1 MTDKAPSS
9 HLQRRS
15 PRSIVTPEG
24 LALTSL
30 VCAAGNLSA
39 QTAPAPTTPAA
50 PTPTTQEVP
59 EVVVRATSEALYKPQ
74 TVSTPKLQGPL
85 RDIPQTITVI
95 PKELIK
101 EQGATSLRDV
111 LRNVPG
117 ISIQAGEGGGGPAGD
132 NLSIRGFNAKTDLF
146 IDGVRDFGGY
156 SRDPFNTEQVEVFK
170 GPTSSTA
177 GRGST
182 GGSINL
188 VSKSP
193 VLDPFYVL
201 DVGGGSDNYFRTTL
215 DINQPLWVNQPAGS
229 ALGKHA
235 QNVQPSGKGAK
246 AVQPV
251 APVGNETGAALR
263 LNGLYH
269 SADTPGRD
277 YVEEER
283 WGVAGSLAFGLGT
296 DTRAIFSWFH
306 LQQDNQ
312 PDYGIPWVPGSI
324 NSATGP
330 VPIASS
336 LKKYVD
342 KPAPVPFHNYYGLVD
357 RDYEDITTDIG
368 TFVLEHDFTDSFRV
382 RNTFRAG
389 RTTRDSVITAPR
401 FNGNGTSLNRQFQSR
416 DQEDSIL
423 ANLTDFTAEFE
434 TGALKHTL
442 TTGFELIREESENL
456 ARVASVTSTT
466 DLFHPNPKDPWT
478 GSIHHNG
485 ARQEADVDTAAIYLF
500 DRIEI
505 GEHFELVGGLRWDHL
520 ETDYTSVDE
529 HGAETNLDRTDDML
543 SWRAALVYKP
553 VEEGSFYFS
562 YGTSFNPATELL
574 VSSSASAVINQFD
587 TDPEENR
594 SYEVGTKWD
603 LFEERLSLTAA
614 LFRTEKSNAR
624 TADPAD
630 PTNFEL
636 TGEQVVQGAEFG
648 LAGSI
653 TDAWRVFAGYTYL
666 DSNIE
671 ASANPDEIGN
681 DVSNTPRHSFS
692 LWTVYDLPGGFQIGG
707 GAQFV
712 DDRYNNN
719 ANQRVA
725 PSYWLF
731 DAMIGYKVNEDLSLR
746 VNFYNIADEEYI
758 DRVGGG
764 HFVPGPG
771 RSVTV
776 SATYKF

>member
-1 MTDKAPSS
+1 MKHQSS
-9 HLQRRS
+9 KRS
-15 PRSIVTPEG
+15 HAIRSLSTPEG
-24 LALTSL
+24 LAITSL
-30 VCAAGNLSA
+30 VCAAGNLAA
-39 QTAPAPTTPAA
+39 QTVPAPAATTAPATVPTET
-50 PTPTTQEVP
+50 P
-59 EVVVRATSEALYKPQ
+59 EVVVRGQLDPLYKPQ
-74 TVSTPKLQGPL
+74 TVSSPKLQGPL

-132 NLSIRGFNAKTDLF
+132 NLSIRGFNAKSDLF

-156 SRDPFNTEQVEVFK
+156 SRDPFNFEQVEVYK

-193 VLDPFYVL
+193 VLETFRNL
-201 DVGGGSDNYFRTTL
+201 DVGGGTDNFYRATL
-215 DINQPLWVNQPAGS
+215 DINQPLWTDKTPAPV
-229 ALGKHA
+229 LGK
-235 QNVQPSGKGAK
+235 SSKD
-246 AVQPV
+246 VQPV
-251 APVGNETGAALR
+251 APAAESGAALR
-263 LNGLYH
+263 INGLYH
-269 SADTPGRD
+269 SADIPGRD

-283 WGVAGSLAFGLGT
+283 WGIAASLAFGLGT
-296 DTRAIFSWFH
+296 DTRATLSYFH

-324 NSATGP
+324 TNATTGTT
-330 VPIASS
+330 VPIAPS

-342 KPAPVPFHNYYGLVD
+342 KAAPVPFNNYYGSLE
-357 RDYEDITTDIG
+357 RDYEDITTDIA
-368 TFVLEHDFTDSFRV
+368 TFVFEHDFSDSLRL

-389 RTTRDSVITAPR
+389 RTTRDSVISAPR

-423 ANLTDFTAEFE
+423 ANLTDITAEFE
-434 TGALKHTL
+434 TGSLKHTL
-442 TTGFELIREESENL
+442 TTGFELVREESENQ
-456 ARVASVTSTT
+456 ARVARGTSTT
-466 DLFHPNPKDPWT
+466 DLFHPHADDPWT
-478 GSIHHNG
+478 GSIVYNG
-485 ARQEADVDTAAIYLF
+485 ARQEAEVNSAAVYLF
-500 DRIEI
+500 DKVELS
-505 GEHFELVGGLRWDHL
+505 EHFEFHGGLRWDYL
-520 ETDYTSVDE
+520 ETDYTSVDDK
-529 HGAETNLDRTDDML
+529 GKTTNLSKSDSML

-553 VEEGSFYFS
+553 VEEGSIYVS

-574 VSSSASAVINQFD
+574 VSSSAAAIINQFD

-603 LFEERLSLTAA
+603 LFGEKLSVTAA
-614 LFRTEKSNAR
+614 LFRTEKTNAR
-624 TADPAD
+624 TADPAN
-630 PTNFEL
+630 PEVFEL
-636 TGEQVVQGAEFG
+636 SGEQVVQGGEIG

-653 TDAWRVFAGYTYL
+653 TDSWRIFAGYTYL
-666 DSNIE
+666 DSEIE
-671 ASANPDEIGN
+671 ASANPDEVGN
-681 DVSNTPRHSFS
+681 DVSNTPSHSFT

-712 DDRYNNN
+712 GDRFNNN
-719 ANQRVA
+719 ANQRVG

-731 DAMIGYKVNEDLSLR
+731 DAMVGYQVNDNLSLR
-746 VNFYNIADEEYI
+746 VNLYNVADEEYI
-758 DRVGGG
+758 DRLGGG

-776 SATYKF
+776 SASYKF

>member
-1 MTDKAPSS
+1 MKHQASS
-9 HLQRRS
+9 QRRRAIRHLAS
-15 PRSIVTPEG
+15 PEG
-24 LALTSL
+24 LAITSL
-30 VCAAGNLSA
+30 VCAAGNLA
-39 QTAPAPTTPAA
+39 GQTAPALA
-50 PTPTTQEVP
+50 PTASAPSTPTVVP
-59 EVVVRATSEALYKPQ
+59 EVVVQGQLDVPYKPE
-74 TVSTPKLQGPL
+74 TVSTLKLQGPL

-146 IDGVRDFGGY
+146 IDNVRDFGGY
-156 SRDPFNTEQVEVFK
+156 SRDPFNVEQVEVFK

-193 VLDPFYVL
+193 VLDSFYVL
-201 DVGGGSDNYFRTTL
+201 DVSGGSDNFFRTTL
-215 DINQPLWVNQPAGS
+215 DINQPLWVNHPAPS
-229 ALGKHA
+229 VFAKDA
-235 QNVQPSGKGAK
+235 KSVQPVGKGAQ

-251 APVGNETGAALR
+251 AAVGGGSGAALR
-263 LNGLYH
+263 LNGMYH
-269 SADTPGRD
+269 TADIPGRD

-296 DTRAIFSWFH
+296 DTRATLSYFH
-306 LQQDNQ
+306 LEQDNQ
-312 PDYGIPWVPGSI
+312 PDYGIPWIP
-324 NSATGP
+324 ATVKTPSGI
-330 VPIASS
+330 VPITSS

-342 KPAPVPFHNYYGLVD
+342 KAAPVPFNNYYGSVE
-357 RDYEDITTDIG
+357 RDYEKVSTDVA
-368 TFVLEHDFTDSFRV
+368 TFVFEHDFTDSLSL

-389 RTTRDSVITAPR
+389 RTDRDSVITAPR
-401 FNGNGTSLNRQFQSR
+401 FTGNGTEINRQFQSR

-423 ANLTDFTAEFE
+423 ANLTDLTVKFD
-434 TGALKHTL
+434 TGTIKHTV
-442 TTGFELIREESENL
+442 TTGIELVREESENL
-456 ARVASVTSTT
+456 ARVASEPSTT
-466 DLFHPNPKDPWT
+466 DLFHPNPTDPWT
-478 GSIHHNG
+478 GSIHHTG
-485 ARQEADVDTAAIYLF
+485 ARQEADVDSAATYLF
-500 DRIEI
+500 DKVEL
-505 GEHFELVGGLRWDHL
+505 GEHFEFIGGLRWDYL
-520 ETDYTSVDE
+520 ETDYTSVDD
-529 HGAETNLDRTDDML
+529 HGKSTNLSRTDDML
-543 SWRAALVYKP
+543 SWRAAIVYKP
-553 VEEGSFYFS
+553 VEAGSIYVS

-574 VSSSASAVINQFD
+574 VSSSAAAIINQFD

-614 LFRTEKSNAR
+614 LFRTEKTNAR

-630 PTNFEL
+630 PTVFEL
-636 TGEQVVQGAEFG
+636 SGEQVVQGAEVG
-648 LAGSI
+648 LAGTI

-666 DSNIE
+666 DSEIKD
-671 ASANPDEIGN
+671 SANPEEVGK

-692 LWTVYDLPGGFQIGG
+692 LWTVYNLPGGFQIGG

-712 DDRYNNN
+712 DDRFNNN
-719 ANQRVA
+719 INQRLA

-731 DAMIGYKVNEDLSLR
+731 DAMIGYQINENLNLR
-746 VNFYNIADEEYI
+746 VNFYNIADEDYI